1 MNQDKITLIRY
12 VRKNSENWEQSNL
25 GGATLAFEIDYQTRM
40 VKVAASV
47 CSEEDNF
54 DKTLGAQFAKQR
66 LNDPDQCTQFQYDY
80 VDHFKGLVN
89 ACTVTVM
96 EDFIESEQTGI
107 KSKVPEMVR
116 RAVILRDYYS
126 CFTDKEEFSE

>member
-1 MNQDKITLIRY
+1 MTQDKITVIRY
-12 VRKNSENWEQSNL
+12 VRKDSEDWEQSNL

-54 DKTLGAQFAKQR
+54 DKTLGAKFAKER
-66 LNDPDQCTQFQYDY
+66 LNDPDQCMEFQYDY

-96 EDFIESEQTGI
+96 EDFIECEQKGT
-107 KSKVPEMVR
+107 KSALPEMVR
-116 RAVILRDYYS
+116 RAVIMRDYYDS
-126 CFTDKEEFSE
+126 FTDKEEMM